1 MYYFTSES
9 GCIKHF
15 ENSAKNMSFMIK
27 DGNIFGKYN
36 KIWDKFKETL
46 SIKFHSKPVYDKRYI
61 KVKVREYDGVLKTN
75 LLGDEIPKEN
85 VYYTSIACISID
97 SVI

>member
-15 ENSAKNMSFMIK
+15 ENSAKNTSFMIK
-27 DGNIFGKYN
+27 DGNICDKYN
-36 KIWDKFKETL
+36 EIWGKFKETL
-46 SIKFHSKPVYDKRYI
+46 SFKFHSKPVYDKRYI